1 MPIRREANDRRE
13 MTSQMLFVE
22 IFHVLEETIKLT
34 FVYNTF
40 DSYAVWIDNKEI
52 IFLSEENF
60 TDILKKPSFVTNKL
74 FTQIKNP
81 KGDILILPAG
91 STLPNFD
98 QDTGCFYVLNY
109 QYELMD
115 EFAADID
122 LDNVCRQFLN
132 APYLWGGKNPFGI
145 DCSGLTQIVTKI
157 LGKQIPRDANQQV
170 NSGVNIN
177 FISDAVPGDLAFFD
191 DEEGN
196 IIHVGIILKNNEI
209 IHASGKV
216 RIDKIDQ
223 QGINNVELKK
233 YTHKLRVI
241 KRVLN

>member
-1 MPIRREANDRRE
+1 MFVFFFYIFFFFFFSFCFFFFSFFFFFFNDPATTETYTLSLHDALPI
-13 MTSQMLFVE
+13 
-22 IFHVLEETIKLT
+22 
-34 FVYNTF
+34 
-40 DSYAVWIDNKEI
+40 WIDNKEI

-196 IIHVGIILKNNEI
+196 IIHVGIILKNNEFLYTPT
-209 IHASGKV
+209 GEVV
-216 RIDKIDQ
+216 RKT
-223 QGINNVELKK
+223 
-233 YTHKLRVI
+233 Y
-241 KRVLN
+241 

>member
-1 MPIRREANDRRE
+1 MFK
-13 MTSQMLFVE
+13 LFYVKKNY
-22 IFHVLEETIKLT
+22 FLSPLNLVLSIGVLLIT
-34 FVYNTF
+34 FGC
-40 DSYAVWIDNKEI
+40 IDN
-52 IFLSEENF
+52 S
-60 TDILKKPSFVTNKL
+60 KKSNITFFGGK
-74 FTQIKNP
+74 IKNP
-81 KGDILILPAG
+81 KGEILILPAG

-191 DEEGN
+191 DEEDEEYEEYEE
-196 IIHVGIILKNNEI
+196 LKNNFEHI
-209 IHASGKV
+209 EENMYEQIRNKFNFWKVFLSGFILGLFVWKM
-216 RIDKIDQ
+216 ISLLLIFFSD
-223 QGINNVELKK
+223 L
-233 YTHKLRVI
+233 
-241 KRVLN
+241 